1 MHKKPNSILEWI
13 VRNKVT
19 ANIAMLVFLLGGVY
33 MSLLIKK
40 EVFPEFDLDMVTIS
54 VSYPGASPE
63 EVEQGVILS
72 IEEKVRGVEGVK
84 EITATAKESVA
95 AISVELD
102 AGTDKTRTYQDIKQ
116 AIDSITT
123 FPEDVEKPNISIN
136 MRKHHVL
143 SLTLM
148 GENDPLVLRELAEK
162 ARDRILQH
170 PDITQVEL
178 HGAKSYE
185 VEIAIDKIA
194 MEKYGLSIQNISDI
208 VSKESVELSGGSI
221 KSDAGELLLRV
232 KTRKIK
238 ASEFEK
244 IPLLSSKNGYTLKL
258 GDIAS
263 IKEMFNDDNTYFTYN
278 NKPAIEIEVFRIGRE
293 TPQSV
298 SKAVHSVVEDL
309 SDELPAPYQL
319 IINNDQSKVYDARLH
334 LLLQNGLQGLV
345 LVLLILGM
353 FLEFKL
359 AFWVALGIPTSFLG
373 SLLFLESFG
382 VSINMISMFAFII
395 ALGIVVDDAIIVGEN
410 VYEYRQRG
418 MNYVDAAVQGTRDV
432 AVPVS
437 FSILTNIVAF
447 IPLIYLPGMLGK
459 IFGVIPIVVTIVFVI
474 SWFESILILP
484 AHIAYK
490 KEAKKG
496 GFAEKLYTQQ
506 QKISKSLDKWVEKVY
521 KPSLLFCVNNR
532 YSTMITGMVILGLV
546 LSYAASGRLGFE
558 MMPRVESNRAVVYA
572 TLPIGAP
579 HELIEKVNQKIIA
592 AGLKTVKDINEPD
605 LQEGYKSDISEN
617 SIRVTFYLID
627 GEQRITSTG
636 DFNEKWRQNLG
647 KLAGV
652 NSLVFKKDIG
662 GPGGG
667 RAALTVE
674 LSHRDPVLLNKAS
687 VDLAEILKSFTI
699 TKDID
704 DGTSTGKRQVDFELF
719 PLGQKLGLTAY
730 DVARQVRY
738 TTYGKES
745 IREQHGRNEVKI
757 MVRQSEIERN
767 SESDI
772 DNIKIKTPAGGFV
785 RLGDVAKKVE
795 GNAYTQISRRDG
807 KRTISV
813 TANVEPEFQTPQV
826 IASLNDE
833 FLPKLQQKYP
843 ELQIQ
848 YQGMQADTKES
859 QQSLISSFIL
869 VLAILYIMLAIPFA
883 SYTQPLIVMIA
894 IPFGIIGAFLG
905 HMIMGYSLSMISIM
919 GIVALCGVVVND
931 TLVMVD
937 YANHMKAEGNSTLES
952 ILLAGTRRFRPILLT
967 TATTFGGL
975 APMIFERSIQA
986 KFMIPMAISLGY
998 GILFST
1004 IISLVL
1010 VPAIYMI
1017 LDDVKHLFTARSKET
1032 PHEGVAHGH

>member
-13 VRNKVT
+13 VKNKVT

-40 EVFPEFDLDMVTIS
+40 EVFPEFDVDIVTIT
-54 VSYPGASPE
+54 VAYPGASPE
-63 EVEQGVILS
+63 EVEQGLILS
-72 IEEKVRGVEGVK
+72 IEEKIRGIEGVK
-84 EITATAKESVA
+84 EITATAKESLA
-95 AISVELD
+95 SISVELNE
-102 AGTDKTRTYQDIKQ
+102 GTNKTRTYQDIKQ
-116 AIDSITT
+116 AVDSITT
-123 FPEDVEKPNISIN
+123 FPEDSETPNISIN
-136 MRKHHVL
+136 IRKRQVL

-148 GENDPLVLRELAEK
+148 GEGDPLILRELAEK
-162 ARDRILQH
+162 VRDRILQH

-178 HGAKSYE
+178 HGAKGYE
-185 VEIAIDKIA
+185 VEIALDKLT
-194 MEKYGLSIQNISDI
+194 MEKYGLSMQNISDV

-221 KSDAGELLLRV
+221 KSDAGEMLLRV

-238 ASEFEK
+238 ASEFES
-244 IPLLSSKNGYTLKL
+244 IPLLTSKNGFNLKL
-258 GDIAS
+258 GDVAT
-263 IKEMFNDDNTYFTYN
+263 IKEMFTDDNTYFTYN
-278 NKPAIEIEVFRIGRE
+278 NKPAIELEVFRIGRE

-298 SKAVHSVVEDL
+298 SKAVHAVVEDL
-309 SDELPAPYQL
+309 SDELPTSYQL
-319 IINNDQSKVYDARLH
+319 IINNDQSKIYDARLK
-334 LLLQNGLQGLV
+334 LLLQNGLQGLI

-418 MNYVDAAVQGTRDV
+418 MNYIDAAVHGTKDV

-496 GFAEKLYTQQ
+496 GFAHNLYLKQ
-506 QKISKSLDKWVEKVY
+506 QKISAALDVWVDKVY

-532 YSTMITGMVILGLV
+532 YSTMVAGLVILGLV
-546 LSYAASGRLGFE
+546 LSYAISGRLGFE

-579 HELIEKVNQKIIA
+579 HALIEAVNQKIIK
-592 AGLKTVKDINEPD
+592 AGLKTVQEINEPN
-605 LQEGYKSDISEN
+605 LQEGHKSEINEN
-617 SIRVTFYLID
+617 SIQVTFYLID
-627 GEQRITSTG
+627 GEERKTSTG
-636 DFNEKWRQNLG
+636 AFNEQWRKNLG

-652 NSLVFKKDIG
+652 DSLVFKKDIG

-667 RAALTVE
+667 RSALTVE
-674 LSHRDPVLLNKAS
+674 LSHRDTTLLDHAS
-687 VDLAEILKSFTI
+687 TDLAEMLKTFTI
-699 TKDID
+699 TKDVD
-704 DGTSTGKRQVDFELF
+704 DGTSSGKRQVDFELL

-738 TTYGKES
+738 ITYGKES

-757 MVRQSEIERN
+757 MVRQSEYQRN
-767 SESDI
+767 SEANI
-772 DNIKIKTPAGGFV
+772 DDMKIKTPEGGFV
-785 RLGDVAKKVE
+785 RLADVAKKIE
-795 GNAYTQISRRDG
+795 GNAYTKISRRDG
-807 KRTISV
+807 KRTVSV
-813 TANVEPEFQTPQV
+813 TANVEPEYETPQV
-826 IASLNDE
+826 IAALNSE
-833 FLPKLQQKYP
+833 YLPKLQQKYP
-843 ELQIQ
+843 ELQIS
-848 YQGMQADTKES
+848 YQGRQADTKES
-859 QQSLISSFIL
+859 QQSLMSSFIL

-883 SYTQPLIVMIA
+883 SYTQPLIVMLA

-905 HMIMGYSLSMISIM
+905 HIIMGYSLSMISIM

-937 YANHMKAEGNSTLES
+937 YANHMKEEGNNSLQS
-952 ILLAGTRRFRPILLT
+952 IILAGTRRFRPILLT

-975 APMIFERSIQA
+975 APMIFESSIQA

-1004 IISLVL
+1004 IISLIL

-1017 LDDVKHLFTARSKET
+1017 LDDVKHLLSSPKEQI
-1032 PHEGVAHGH
+1032 EGVSNGH

>member
-13 VRNKVT
+13 VKNKVT

-33 MSLLIKK
+33 MGLLIKK
-40 EVFPEFDLDMVTIS
+40 EVFPEFELDMVTIS
-54 VSYPGASPE
+54 VAYPGASPE

-72 IEEKVRGVEGVK
+72 IEEKVRGIEGIK
-84 EITATAKESVA
+84 EITASAKESLGTVM
-95 AISVELD
+95 VEL
-102 AGTDKTRTYQDIKQ
+102 AEGSNKTRTYQDIKQ
-116 AIDSITT
+116 AVDGITT
-123 FPEDVEKPNISIN
+123 FPEDTETPNIS
-136 MRKHHVL
+136 MSLRKRHVL
-143 SLTLM
+143 SLTLT
-148 GENDPLVLRELAEK
+148 GDKDPLVLRELTEK
-162 ARDRILQH
+162 VRDRLLQH
-170 PDITQVEL
+170 TDITQVDL
-178 HGAKSYE
+178 IGAKTYE
-185 VEIAIDKIA
+185 TEITVDKLA

-208 VSKESVELSGGSI
+208 IAKESVELSGGSV
-221 KSDAGELLLRV
+221 KSDAGEMLLRV
-232 KTRKIK
+232 KTRRIQ
-238 ASEFEK
+238 ASEFK
-244 IPLLSSKNGYTLKL
+244 SLPIVTSTTGTTLTL
-258 GDIAS
+258 GDIAT
-263 IKEMFNDDNTYFTYN
+263 IHETFVDDNTYFTYN
-278 NKPAIEIEVFRIGRE
+278 NKPAIALDVYRIGKE
-293 TPQSV
+293 TPKSV
-298 SKAVHSVVEDL
+298 SKAVHAVVDDL

-319 IINNDQSKVYDARLH
+319 IINDDQSKVYDARLQ
-334 LLLQNGLQGLV
+334 LLLQNGLQGLI
-345 LVLLILGM
+345 LVVLILGM

-410 VYEYRQRG
+410 VYEYRQKG
-418 MNYVDAAVQGTRDV
+418 MNYIDAAVQGTKDV

-474 SWFESILILP
+474 SWVESILILP

-490 KEAKKG
+490 KEAKEG
-496 GFAEKLYTQQ
+496 SWSHKLWIQQ
-506 QKISKSLDKWVEKVY
+506 QKISKGLDTWVEKVY
-521 KPSLLFCVNNR
+521 KPSLLFCIRNR
-532 YSTMITGMVILGLV
+532 YTTVIASMMILVLV
-546 LSYAASGRLGFE
+546 LSYAISGRLGFE

-579 HELIEKVNQKIIA
+579 HSLMEEINQKIIA
-592 AGLKTVKDINEPD
+592 AGLKTVTDINEPH
-605 LQEGYKSDISEN
+605 LEQGYRSKINEN
-617 SIRVTFYLID
+617 SIQVTFYLID
-627 GEQRITSTG
+627 GEERKTSTG
-636 DFNEKWRQNLG
+636 YFNEIWRKNLG

-652 NSLVFKKDIG
+652 DSLVFKKDIG

-667 RAALTVE
+667 RSALTIE
-674 LSHRDPVLLNKAS
+674 LSHRNTALLENAS
-687 VDLAEILKSFTI
+687 VDLANILKNFTI

-704 DGTSTGKRQVDFELF
+704 DGTSSGKRQVDFTLL

-730 DVARQVRY
+730 EVARQVRY
-738 TTYGKES
+738 VTYGKES

-757 MVRQSEIERN
+757 MVRQSEDERD
-767 SESDI
+767 SEASI
-772 DNIKIKTPAGGFV
+772 DNIKIKIPSGGFV
-785 RLGDVAKKVE
+785 RLGDVAQKKE
-795 GNAYTQISRRDG
+795 GNAYTQISRREG

-813 TANVEPEFQTPQV
+813 TANVEPEYNTPQI

-833 FLPKLQQKYP
+833 YLPQLQQKYP
-843 ELQIQ
+843 ELEIQ
-848 YQGMQADTKES
+848 YQGRQAETKES
-859 QQSLISSFIL
+859 KQSLISSFIL

-883 SYTQPLIVMIA
+883 SYIQPLIVMLA

-905 HMIMGYSLSMISIM
+905 HMVMGYSLSMISVM

-937 YANHMKAEGNSTLES
+937 YANHMRLEGNNAKES
-952 ILLAGTRRFRPILLT
+952 IIMAGTRRFRPILLT

-1004 IISLVL
+1004 IISLII

-1017 LDDVKHLFTARSKET
+1017 IDDVKHFFSTHS
-1032 PHEGVAHGH
+1032 HEKDKVIANRD